1 MDVIV
6 VVAHPD
12 PNSFNHAIAATA
24 VAALRAAGHHV
35 DLLDLYAENFD
46 AAMSITE
53 RQEYHGA
60 QPIVDDAV
68 ARHAALVQ
76 AARGV
81 VFVYPTWWSS
91 MPAILKGWLD
101 RVMVPGVAFD
111 IDAHNNLSR
120 RLTHVRRLV
129 GISTYGSPWLYV
141 KAMHDNGRRTLLRA
155 LRLNT
160 SLTTRTS
167 WLALYRMDTRTPE
180 QRAAFLQRVDSKM
193 RAL

>member
-12 PNSFNHAIAATA
+12 LNSFNHAIAATA
-24 VAALRAAGHHV
+24 VAALRAAGHSV
-35 DLLDLYAENFD
+35 DLLDLYAENFG
-46 AAMSITE
+46 AAMSTAE
-53 RQEYHGA
+53 RQAYHGTR
-60 QPIVDDAV
+60 PILDATV

-76 AARGV
+76 AAQGI

-91 MPAILKGWLD
+91 VPAILKGWLD

-111 IDAHNNLSR
+111 IDEHHNLTR

-141 KAMHDNGRRTLLRA
+141 RAMHDNGRRTVLRA

-160 SLTTRTS
+160 TVTTRTS
-167 WLALYRMDTRTPE
+167 WLALYRMDTRTAQ
-180 QRAAFLQRVDSKM
+180 QRTAFLQRVDKKM
-193 RAL
+193 RTL

>member
-12 PNSFNHAIAATA
+12 PNSFSHAIAATA
-24 VAALRAAGHHV
+24 VTALQAGGHRV
-35 DLLDLYAENFD
+35 NLLDLYAENFV
-46 AAMSITE
+46 AAMSTAE
-53 RQEYHGA
+53 RRAYHGA
-60 QPIVDDAV
+60 EPILDDTV

-76 AARGV
+76 AAQGM

-91 MPAILKGWLD
+91 MPAILKGWID
-101 RVMVPGVAFD
+101 RVMVPGVAFH
-111 IDAHNNLSR
+111 IDEHHNITR

-141 KAMHDNGRRTLLRA
+141 KAMHDNGRRTVLRA

-160 SLTTRTS
+160 TLTTRTS

-180 QRAAFLQRVDSKM
+180 QRAAFLQRVDDKM
-193 RAL
+193 RTL